1 MSVNDSRIWSVVEA
15 IEQMEES
22 EDLEEGLWHIPRG
35 TGMLFNII
43 LRHSGAKNILE
54 IGTSSGYSTLFLAD
68 AARANGGKVIT
79 CEYSPFK
86 IQLAKEQFEA
96 AGLSDYIEV
105 IEGDALTIVE
115 QLEGPFDFVF
125 IDAIKEEYM
134 FYLSMV
140 WPKLR
145 PGGLVVADNMLSHE
159 GVLGIHT
166 YRGILSLMDDAST
179 VTVPIGSGDEFT
191 CKIE

>member
-1 MSVNDSRIWSVVEA
+1 MGVNDPRVWAVVEA
-15 IEQMEES
+15 LERMEET
-22 EDLEEGLWHIPRG
+22 EELEEGLWHIPRE

-43 LRHSGAKNILE
+43 LRHSRAQNILE

-68 AARANGGKVIT
+68 AARANGGKVTT

-86 IQLAKEQFEA
+86 LQLAKQQFEA
-96 AGLSDYIEV
+96 AGLSDYITV
-105 IEGDALTIVE
+105 VEGDALTTVE
-115 QLEGPFDFVF
+115 PLDGPFDFVF

-145 PGGLVVADNMLSHE
+145 PGGLVVADNMLSHD
-159 GVLGIHT
+159 GVFGIDA
-166 YRGILSLMDDAST
+166 YRGILTLMDDAST

-191 CKIE
+191 CKME